1 MGIENIHAMRAS
13 LKAFLALMKP
23 RSPHHAFAHGREDR
37 EEQGWLGELEK
48 SGSVSHGDDPKPIAA
63 EPIAHAS
70 PPCRWIE
77 HVRGVLRAAVTV
89 TRHVHIG
96 RSSVLVHCS
105 DGWDRTA
112 QVTAIAQLLLDGSF
126 RSRDGFQRLVQKE
139 WLDFGHQVSPAPR
152 SPPPVAASPR
162 ARPGGPL
169 CIADA
174 QDVLRGSPVC
184 PAPRLARAARE
195 GHAFAVRRAAV
206 PRLSSVRRVRVAP
219 VPANATGIRIQY
231 VVPRGPSPPRACLR
245 DGHVPVQLRA
255 PACCA

>member
-1 MGIENIHAMRAS
+1 MQIVDCRPKLNADVNRARGKGYERPQDYPNTQIAFMGIENIHAMRAS

-112 QVTAIAQLLLDGSF
+112 QMASLAQLIVDPHYRTLNGFVLLLHKVCDI
-126 RSRDGFQRLVQKE
+126 RS
-139 WLDFGHQVSPAPR
+139 
-152 SPPPVAASPR
+152 
-162 ARPGGPL
+162 
-169 CIADA
+169 
-174 QDVLRGSPVC
+174 
-184 PAPRLARAARE
+184 
-195 GHAFAVRRAAV
+195 
-206 PRLSSVRRVRVAP
+206 
-219 VPANATGIRIQY
+219 TT
-231 VVPRGPSPPRACLR
+231 
-245 DGHVPVQLRA
+245 
-255 PACCA
+255 